1 MKYIKPGTIGY
12 VKDENNVIRQ
22 VRVTSC
28 ELGHTLF
35 PMRWE
40 VAGTQTTIR
49 SNNAGI
55 ARSEFSN
62 IYKSI
67 EAAMDGLTQ
76 ERVTANAEFDEIA
89 VLQRDFPAIQFR
101 VLENSEGVVVTL
113 YRINK
118 RNEIEQFNR
127 RASFIVTED
136 GVSAKVFKD
145 SKPCSH
151 HSEYDPYTDEF
162 QTWEDADAMRP
173 EVTVVFLDEKPKE
186 EPQQD
191 TVCRITIDIPQCA
204 VEKLLKSEEIQVL
217 RVVATE

>member
-22 VRVTSC
+22 VRATSY
-28 ELGHTLF
+28 ELGYTLF
-35 PMRWE
+35 PVKWE
-40 VAGTQTTIR
+40 VAGEQTTIR
-49 SNNAGI
+49 SSDTGI
-55 ARSEFSN
+55 SRSEFSN

-89 VLQRDFPAIQFR
+89 VLQRDFPAIQFKVR
-101 VLENSEGVVVTL
+101 KNSEGVEVML

-127 RASFIVTED
+127 HALFIVTED
-136 GVSAKVFKD
+136 GISAKVFKD

-151 HSEYDPYTDEF
+151 HSEYDPYNDEF
-162 QTWEDADAMRP
+162 QTWDDADAMRP
-173 EVTVVFLDEKPKE
+173 EVKVVFLDETPKD

-191 TVCRITIDIPQCA
+191 TMCRITVEIPKSA
-204 VEKLLKSEEIQVL
+204 VGKLMETENIKVI
-217 RVVATE
+217 ATE

>member
-22 VRVTSC
+22 VRVTLC
-28 ELGHTLF
+28 ELGYTLF
-35 PMRWE
+35 PVKWE

-49 SNNAGI
+49 SNEHGI
-55 ARSEFSN
+55 SRDKFSN

-76 ERVTANAEFDEIA
+76 ERVMANAEFDEIE

-101 VLENSEGVVVTL
+101 VNKNSGGIDVTL

-127 RASFIVTED
+127 HALFIVTED

-151 HSEYDPYTDEF
+151 HSEYDPYDDEF

-173 EVTVVFLDEKPKE
+173 EVKVVFLDETPKN

-191 TVCRITIDIPQCA
+191 TMCRITVEIPKSA
-204 VEKLLKSEEIQVL
+204 VGKLMETENIKVI
-217 RVVATE
+217 ATE

>member
-1 MKYIKPGTIGY
+1 MEYIKPGTIGY

-49 SNNAGI
+49 SNDTGI
-55 ARSEFSN
+55 TRSEFGN

-76 ERVTANAEFDEIA
+76 ERVMANAEFDEIE

-101 VLENSEGVVVTL
+101 VRETSGEVDVTL

-118 RNEIEQFNR
+118 RNEIEHFGR
-127 RASFIVTED
+127 PARFIVTED

-151 HSEYDPYTDEF
+151 NSEYDPYADEF
-162 QTWEDADAMRP
+162 QTWDDADAMRP
-173 EVTVVFLDEKPKE
+173 EVKVVLLDEKPKE

-191 TVCRITIDIPQCA
+191 TMCRITVEIPKSA
-204 VEKLLKSEEIQVL
+204 VGKLMETENINVI
-217 RVVATE
+217 ATE

>member
-22 VRVTSC
+22 ARATSY
-28 ELGHTLF
+28 ELGYTLF
-35 PMRWE
+35 PVKWD
-40 VAGTQTTIR
+40 VAGAQTTIR
-49 SNNAGI
+49 SNNTGI
-55 ARSEFSN
+55 TRSEFSN

-76 ERVTANAEFDEIA
+76 ERVTANAEFDEIE
-89 VLQRDFPAIQFR
+89 VLQRDFPAIQFKVR
-101 VLENSEGVVVTL
+101 KNSEGVDVTL

-118 RNEIEQFNR
+118 RNEIEHFNR
-127 RASFIVTED
+127 HASFIVTED
-136 GVSAKVFKD
+136 GVSAKVFKE

-151 HSEYDPYTDEF
+151 HSEYDPYADEF

-173 EVTVVFLDEKPKE
+173 AVKVVFLDETPKE

-191 TVCRITIDIPQCA
+191 TMCRIIVEIPKSA
-204 VEKLLKSEEIQVL
+204 VGKLMETENIKVI
-217 RVVATE
+217 ATE

>member
-35 PMRWE
+35 PVKWE

-49 SNNAGI
+49 SNDTGI
-55 ARSEFSN
+55 TRSFGN

-76 ERVTANAEFDEIA
+76 ERVMANAEFDEIE
-89 VLQRDFPAIQFR
+89 VLQRDFPSIQFR
-101 VLENSEGVVVTL
+101 VRKNSEGVDVTL

-151 HSEYDPYTDEF
+151 HSEYDPYADEF

-173 EVTVVFLDEKPKE
+173 AVKVVFLDETPKE
-186 EPQQD
+186 ETQQD
-191 TVCRITIDIPQCA
+191 TMCRITVEIPKSA
-204 VEKLLKSEEIQVL
+204 VGKLMETENIKVI
-217 RVVATE
+217 ATE